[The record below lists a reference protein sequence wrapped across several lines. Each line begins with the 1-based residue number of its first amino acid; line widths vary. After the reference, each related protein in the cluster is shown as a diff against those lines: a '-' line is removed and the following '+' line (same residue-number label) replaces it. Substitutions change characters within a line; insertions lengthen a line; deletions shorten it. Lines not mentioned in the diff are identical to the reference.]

1 VCAGSGHAASSAD
14 ALRWQEHGKA
24 RPRAGIGPVTAQQ
37 IPKGFHVITA
47 FVLIKTDAARIPET
61 AEEISA
67 IPGISEVY
75 SVTGEWDLIAIARVR
90 KHEDLAD
97 VIADKLSKVPA
108 VIHTTTHIA
117 FRAYSQHD
125 LDAAFALGFEQ

>member
-1 VCAGSGHAASSAD
+1 MSAQPRGSRPAGCAGRCNRLAALKACRALLRRNRSG
-14 ALRWQEHGKA
+14 R
-24 RPRAGIGPVTAQQ
+24 
-37 IPKGFHVITA
+37 FNVITA

-75 SVTGEWDLIAIARVR
+75 SVTGEWDLIAVARVAG
-90 KHEDLAD
+90 HEDLAD

-108 VIHTTTHIA
+108 VVHTTTHIA